1 MYNLGMV
8 MISGGRRPSMFSGGV
23 TEGFR
28 GAPYAMGVP
37 EYALGQTPEE
47 WYARA
52 KSAVSD
58 FDSYAARTAKIA
70 NKAERERVAKDF
82 GLTNPSDSDKA
93 EYRRNDVQ
101 ETVRQ
106 VESYSPPNYLIY
118 SVGQRAR
125 NKVQALENWNKDF
138 RRAVTEAENT
148 YGILP
153 EPQVIE
159 RIVEVPGAPG
169 AAPAVNWT
177 LPVVIGGGAI
187 IVAALLG
194 VFGGGGK

>member
-8 MISGGRRPSMFSGGV
+8 AISGRTARPSMFSGSV
-23 TEGFR
+23 TDNFR
-28 GAPYAMGVP
+28 VGLAGPYV
-37 EYALGQTPEE
+37 LGQTGEE

-52 KSAVSD
+52 KKAVAD
-58 FDSYAARTAKIA
+58 FDAYALRTAKIA
-70 NKAERERVAKDF
+70 RKSVRDDIARQF
-82 GLTNPSDSDKA
+82 GLNNPADTDKA
-93 EYRRNDVQ
+93 QYRRNDVQ
-101 ETVRQ
+101 DTIRE

-118 SVGQRAR
+118 MVGQRAR
-125 NKVQALENWNKDF
+125 NKVQALEDWNRDF
-138 RRAVTEAENT
+138 RRTVQQAEND
-148 YGILP
+148 YGVLP